1 MTGNNGS
8 QPFKRREKIRLDALG
23 DEFPNHAW
31 TFWSSPTPDVW
42 LKLLGPSRYQDRVD
56 TGKPWNDEEYQQA
69 EGEYFEAIAEI
80 VLDTGESGL
89 DLSTPEAVRSAF
101 FNGQCDVELLGAIV
115 TAYTVRIA
123 HRFQDMQKKVQ
134 ARSAATAGNST
145 KSRQASKSRRS
156 S

>member
-1 MTGNNGS
+1 MVSGNGS
-8 QPFKRREKIRLDALG
+8 QPFKRRERIRLDALG

-42 LKLLGPSRYQDRVD
+42 LKLLD

-101 FNGQCDVELLGAIV
+101 FNGQYDVELLGAII

-123 HRFQDMQKKVQ
+123 HRFQDMQKKVS
-134 ARSAATAGNST
+134 ARSAVTAGNST